1 MKQKIL
7 EMLEE
12 TDGFV
17 SGQKM
22 CETLSVSRT
31 AVWKHV
37 ISLRRAGYKI
47 ESVTRKGYRLVE
59 KPDLLNEQTFAANG
73 IEKLVRGRI
82 HLFNEL
88 DSTNEEAKRCA
99 ARGEPD
105 GSLFVSDRQI
115 RGKGRRGREWISPPG
130 KDLFVSLLYRPDIPM
145 ESASMVTLVTALACA
160 LTIEKCTGARP
171 VIKWPNDVVVG
182 NKKVVGILTEMG
194 VEIDHI
200 DYLVIGIGFN
210 LNRSNFDDTI
220 SDMATSLK
228 KETGKSVN
236 RAEFLA
242 EFLKTFRPMYSV
254 FLESLSMK
262 PFLEDYNRR
271 LVNRD
276 RQIRILKKGRSVIC
290 LSKGIN
296 EQGGLMVE
304 DEKGESMEIRSGE
317 VSVRGLYGYV

>member
-7 EMLEE
+7 KMLEE

-31 AVWKHV
+31 AVWKH
-37 ISLRRAGYKI
+37 ILSLRNAGYKI
-47 ESVTRKGYRLVE
+47 ESVTRKGYRLLQ
-59 KPDLLNEQTFAANG
+59 KPDLLSEETFAANG
-73 IEKLVRGRI
+73 IDKLVPGHV
-82 HLFNEL
+82 HLFSEL

-105 GSLFVSDRQI
+105 GSLFVSDRQTK
-115 RGKGRRGREWISPPG
+115 GKGRKGREWISPAG

-145 ESASMVTLVTALACA
+145 ESVSMVTLVAALACA
-160 LTIEKCTGARP
+160 LTIEKYTESR
-171 VIKWPNDVVVG
+171 VLIKWPNDVVIKE
-182 NKKVVGILTEMG
+182 KKAVGILTEMG

-210 LNRSNFDDTI
+210 LNREDFDDSI
-220 SDMATSLK
+220 SDMATSLG
-228 KETGKSVN
+228 KETGKTIN
-236 RAEFLA
+236 RVEFLA
-242 EFLKTFRPMYSV
+242 EFLRTFGPMYSL
-254 FLESLSMK
+254 FREKLSMK
-262 PFLEDYNRR
+262 PFYEDYNKR
-271 LVNRD
+271 LVNRG
-276 RQIRILKKGRSVIC
+276 RQVRILKKDEAVTC

-296 EQGGLMVE
+296 ERGSLMVE
-304 DEKGESMEIRSGE
+304 DEQGKSLEIRSGE